1 MSKIIIYNEKEI
13 EILKEGGKIL
23 YTILKTLEKETL
35 ENVSTKYLDIIAKEL
50 CVENNAIPAF
60 LNYKPGGAPR
70 PFPASI
76 CISVNHEVVHGI
88 PNEKPKILKKGDVV
102 TLDMGLKYMGMFTDS
117 AITIV
122 VGGAE
127 YNKAGQEMID
137 VATRA
142 LNNAIDILKPGVRTG
157 DIGQAIENTV
167 KKHKGK
173 IFKIPTIL
181 GGHGIGYGI
190 HEDPFVPNFGK
201 VGEGV
206 VLKEGNVIAIEPILT
221 ENSTAM
227 NTLSDGYTFVTQ
239 DKGLAV
245 HVEHTVVITKDGCEI
260 ITGSK

>member
-1 MSKIIIYNEKEI
+1 MSKINTYNEKEI
-13 EILKEGGKIL
+13 EILKEGGGIL

-35 ENVSTKYLDIIAKEL
+35 ENISTKSLDVRARDL
-50 CVENNAIPAF
+50 CVQYKVVPAF
-60 LNYKPGGAPR
+60 LNYTPGGADR
-70 PFPASI
+70 PFPGSL

-88 PNEKPKILKKGDVV
+88 PNEKPCILKKGDVV
-102 TLDMGLKYMGMFTDS
+102 TLDMGLKYKNMFTDS
-117 AITIV
+117 AITLI
-122 VGGAE
+122 VGGGE
-127 YNKAGQEMID
+127 YNKVGQDMID
-137 VATRA
+137 VATLA
-142 LNNAIDILKPGVRTG
+142 LNNAINVLKPGVRTG
-157 DIGQAIENTV
+157 DIGQAVENTV

-173 IFKIPTIL
+173 IYKIPTIL

-201 VGEGV
+201 AGEGV

-245 HVEHTVVITKDGCEI
+245 HVEHTVVITKDGCDI
-260 ITGSK
+260 ITNPS

>member
-1 MSKIIIYNEKEI
+1 MSKINIYSEKEI
-13 EILKEGGKIL
+13 EILREGGKIL
-23 YTILKTLEKETL
+23 HTILKTLEKETL
-35 ENVSTKYLDIIAKEL
+35 ENVSTKDLDIRAKEL
-50 CVENNAIPAF
+50 CIENNAIPAF
-60 LNYKPGGAPR
+60 LNYTPGGAKR
-70 PFPASI
+70 PFPGAI

-117 AITIV
+117 AVTLIV
-122 VGGAE
+122 RGGE
-127 YNKAGQEMID
+127 YNKVGQEMID
-137 VATRA
+137 VAARA

-157 DIGQAIENTV
+157 DIGQAIEDTV
-167 KKHKGK
+167 KKNKGK
-173 IFKIPTIL
+173 IYKIPTIL

-201 VGEGV
+201 AGEGV

-245 HVEHTVVITKDGCEI
+245 HVEHTVVITKDGCEVLTI
-260 ITGSK
+260 G